1 MDNLPSLEPSQELY
15 AEPIRRRRNSATQV
29 ENLREKRVLSEKLIY
44 YCSDFDLSIVEWHN
58 EFENIHIFK
67 KRVYKGLGKSSFHY
81 ALIRILQFLTS
92 NFQAT
97 NGSNG
102 QVKL

>member
-1 MDNLPSLEPSQELY
+1 MDNLSSLGTSQDLY

-29 ENLREKRVLSEKLIY
+29 ETLREKRVLSEKLIY

-67 KRVYKGLGKSSFHY
+67 KRVYMGLGKSSSEFD
-81 ALIRILQFLTS
+81 ALPPT
-92 NFQAT
+92 
-97 NGSNG
+97 
-102 QVKL
+102 